1 MLDIQ
6 IFRDNPASIRADFSK
21 RGIDEAPIDE
31 VIRLDEAWRQIRYE
45 VDQLRK
51 EKNSAARGIASAKKS
66 GDGDEFER
74 IMDEVSNLGEVLAPA

>member
-21 RGIDEAPIDE
+21 RGIDDALIDE
-31 VIRLDEAWRQIRYE
+31 VVRLDETWRQIRYE

-51 EKNSAARGIASAKKS
+51 KKNSAAIGVLVRGMNTSPELLSAPDRLKAT
-66 GDGDEFER
+66 
-74 IMDEVSNLGEVLAPA
+74 API